1 MAAPIPRYLARLR
14 REVRRGFLPFWVL
27 EELASGPEYGY
38 ALMERLRKQTG
49 SPQAVSASTLY
60 PTLSRLRAAGLVRVF
75 HGTTSQGPLRKY
87 YELTP
92 EGRTALP
99 AIREL
104 WGEVARPATPSAR
117 VGPLSPEAVP

>member
-14 REVRRGFLPFWVL
+14 REVRRGFLPFWVM
-27 EELASGPEYGY
+27 EELATGPEYGY

-49 SPQAVSASTLY
+49 SPQAVSPSTLY
-60 PTLSRLRAAGLVRVF
+60 PTLARLRSAGLVRVF
-75 HGTTSQGPLRKY
+75 HGTTSNGPVRKY

-92 EGRTALP
+92 GGRAALP

-104 WGEVARPATPSAR
+104 WGEVVRVPTPAVQVVR
-117 VGPLSPEAVP
+117 VLPEGVP